1 MRRIFY
7 ILAITVSGF
16 LSGCVYMLF
25 PTTLGSLSRSD
36 EKPFYDLL
44 HKELRLLRPVKVYDD
59 IFWDNLEDKAQD
71 SVKAGGVIRKITFV
85 ETDGKETV
93 KEYYK
98 VPKELPKGTMIKF
111 DYDSFFFDKD
121 YFTIIPYKIR
131 YVATFH
137 VINNP
142 DISSELKFYYI
153 WGRGLYLNR
162 APWEDESVPESRY
175 VGFNGTSY
183 SGD

>member
-1 MRRIFY
+1 M
-7 ILAITVSGF
+7 LAITASGF

-25 PTTLGSLSRSD
+25 PSTLSTLYRDD

-59 IFWDNLEDKAQD
+59 ILVDLDDKEQD
-71 SVKAGGVIRKITFV
+71 SVIAYGVISKIVFIDI
-85 ETDGKETV
+85 DGKETV
-93 KEYYK
+93 TEYCK
-98 VPKELPKGTMIKF
+98 VPKELPKGTMIRF

-121 YFTIIPYKIR
+121 YFVVIPYKIR

-142 DISSELKFYYI
+142 DISTDLKFDYM

-175 VGFNGTSY
+175 VGFNGKSY
-183 SGD
+183 SGY